1 MSRQRLINL
10 CPDSHL
16 RNQAYITLQS
26 NHRLSLFIMPRSTDR
41 ACARDC
47 GFLIRKCVVTII
59 SSIIFALILV
69 FLIIKPKVIKF
80 HVTDATLADFNLNT
94 TTNTLYYN
102 LALNI
107 TISNPNKHI
116 SEDFK
121 RIEARAYYE
130 DKMFD
135 AVTMTPFYLGHK
147 KNYTLSPV
155 FKGQNVVMLGNSELA
170 QYNSDKSSGIY
181 HIAVKL
187 HLRITDKTYG
197 IDPRKIKSVVKCDFK
212 VPLLSNSTTSP
223 TFQTT
228 MAKCSH
234 F

>member
-1 MSRQRLINL
+1 MSR
-10 CPDSHL
+10 S
-16 RNQAYITLQS
+16 S
-26 NHRLSLFIMPRSTDR
+26 DR
-41 ACARDC
+41 ECARDC
-47 GFLIRKCVVTII
+47 CFLIGKWIVTII
-59 SSIIFALILV
+59 CTSVLALILV
-69 FLIIKPKVIKF
+69 FVIIKPKVIKF
-80 HVTDATLADFNLNT
+80 HVTEAMLADFNLNT

-107 TISNPNKHI
+107 TISNPNKQI

-135 AVTMTPFYLGHK
+135 AVTMTPFSLGHK

-155 FKGQNVVMLGNSELA
+155 FKGQNIVMLGNSELA

-187 HLRITDKTYG
+187 HLRITDKTSG
-197 IDPRKIKSVVKCDFK
+197 MDPTTIKPVVKCDFK
-212 VPLLSNSTTSP
+212 VPLLSKGTISA
-223 TFQTT
+223 TFQ
-228 MAKCSH
+228 ASKCSH

>member
-1 MSRQRLINL
+1 MSR
-10 CPDSHL
+10 S
-16 RNQAYITLQS
+16 S
-26 NHRLSLFIMPRSTDR
+26 DR
-41 ACARDC
+41 ECARDC
-47 GFLIRKCVVTII
+47 GFLTGKWIGTII
-59 SSIIFALILV
+59 FTTIFALIVV
-69 FLIIKPKVIKF
+69 FGFIKPKEIKF

-94 TTNTLYYN
+94 TTNTLYYD

-116 SEDFK
+116 SVDFK

-135 AVTMTPFYLGHK
+135 SVTMTPFFLGHK

-155 FKGQNVVMLGNSELA
+155 FKGQTIVMLGSSELA
-170 QYNSDKSSGIY
+170 QYNSDKRSGIY

-187 HLRITDKTYG
+187 HHRSTTKADG
-197 IDPRKIKSVVKCDFK
+197 IDPTTINSVVKCDFK
-212 VPLLSNSTTSP
+212 VPLLSNGTMFA
-223 TFQTT
+223 TFQVT
-228 MAKCSH
+228 KCSR

>member
-1 MSRQRLINL
+1 MSR
-10 CPDSHL
+10 S
-16 RNQAYITLQS
+16 S
-26 NHRLSLFIMPRSTDR
+26 DR
-41 ACARDC
+41 ECARDC
-47 GFLIRKCVVTII
+47 GILIGKWIGTII
-59 SSIIFALILV
+59 FTTITAAIV
-69 FLIIKPKVIKF
+69 FFVIIKGKDIKI

-116 SEDFK
+116 SEDLK

-135 AVTMTPFYLGHK
+135 AVTMTPFSLGHK

-155 FKGQNVVMLGNSELA
+155 FKGQNIVMLGSSELA

-187 HLRITDKTYG
+187 HLRSTEKTSGMY
-197 IDPRKIKSVVKCDFK
+197 PNTSKSVVKCDFK
-212 VPLLSNSTTSP
+212 VPSLSGTISA
-223 TFQTT
+223 TFQ
-228 MAKCSH
+228 AFKCSL